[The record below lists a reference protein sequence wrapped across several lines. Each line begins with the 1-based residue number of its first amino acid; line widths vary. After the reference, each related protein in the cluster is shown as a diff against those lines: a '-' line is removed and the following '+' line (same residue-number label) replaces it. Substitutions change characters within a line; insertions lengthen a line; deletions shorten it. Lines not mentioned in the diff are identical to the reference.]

1 MHRLLKPALVFI
13 LTAALSVTAFL
24 TPLKA
29 QAMPEIL
36 PLGQIKAGMNGT
48 AYTVVDGSG
57 VIETFQVEII
67 GLMDNGKGSAK
78 MLMAKASGDVIDKV
92 GGVLQGMSGSPIYI
106 DGKLVGALA
115 AGLKEMSPYTFFIT
129 PIESMLPMWSMPDP
143 KAVNKYRQA
152 ALNTSGV
159 LTAKTESKTDE
170 VKPDDSKLEGDE
182 VGEGKAED
190 AKSNGGK
197 ADEAKAD
204 DSKAE
209 GAEIAEVK
217 PDESKPAE
225 VKADA
230 DNPSESNL
238 KTAEVKPVETKA
250 AASKLPLFANFYNR
264 ELSFLANE
272 FNMNY
277 SAASSSAAGEVERSI
292 KYDAVLEP
300 GSPVGVAVVYG
311 DFSVGAT
318 GTVTAVEGKKILGFG
333 HPFTH
338 AGNVNFFM
346 TDAAVIGS
354 ISGEIGTGVKV
365 SNIGNIIGRINQ
377 DREAGIAG
385 MLGAFPSVVPITVK
399 VTDPTLGKTETYNSS
414 IAYNEEL
421 LPRLGASIAYAALA
435 KTSDTL
441 AGSTVDIDFKIKTNI
456 AKSGKLERQNV
467 FYNPTDVGQV
477 AVIELMQALSLICS
491 NTAAESDIFGIDV
504 DMKLD
509 NERRTASLV
518 SAVPDKLKVKPGET
532 VNLTVTLQPYR
543 KATETVVVP
552 YKVPV
557 TMKEGPLSLD
567 IHGGAVVPLAQLLAN
582 AGLIVS
588 TDPKEATKSY
598 EDKLNDFVN
607 TGKNNQ
613 LVVEPGAA
621 AEPKSEK
628 ELKREIARA
637 KKAQEK
643 AAKLAEKNGG
653 KDQDKPSKK
662 NQVDTNYIID
672 NVIHTIIDVDKL

>member
-13 LTAALSVTAFL
+13 LTAALSVTTFL
-24 TPLKA
+24 TPIKA

-36 PLGQIKAGMNGT
+36 PLEQIKAGMSGT

-159 LTAKTESKTDE
+159 LTAKAESKTDE
-170 VKPDDSKLEGDE
+170 VKPDDGKSAGDGG
-182 VGEGKAED
+182 GEDKAGD
-190 AKSNGGK
+190 AKSNAGK
-197 ADEAKAD
+197 AEEA
-204 DSKAE
+204 AE
-209 GAEIAEVK
+209 TKVAEVK
-217 PDESKPAE
+217 PDETKVDESKIAE
-225 VKADA
+225 VETDE
-230 DNPSESNL
+230 NN
-238 KTAEVKPVETKA
+238 TAETKA
-250 AASKLPLFANFYNR
+250 AAGKIPLFANFYNR
-264 ELSFLANE
+264 ELSFLSNE

-277 SAASSSAAGEVERSI
+277 SAASSVAVGGVERSV

-421 LPRLGASIAYAALA
+421 LPRLGASIAYAALS

-441 AGSTVDIDFKIKTNI
+441 AGSTVDIDFKIKTNVV
-456 AKSGKLERQNV
+456 KSGKLERQNV
-467 FYNPTDVGQV
+467 FYNPADVGQV

-588 TDPKEATKSY
+588 TDPKEAAKSY

-613 LVVEPGAA
+613 LVVEPGAV

-643 AAKLAEKNGG
+643 AAKLAEKNGS
-653 KDQDKPSKK
+653 KNQETPPKK

>member
-24 TPLKA
+24 TPIKA

-36 PLGQIKAGMNGT
+36 PLEQIKAGMSGT

-159 LTAKTESKTDE
+159 LTAKAESKTDE
-170 VKPDDSKLEGDE
+170 VKPDDSKSAGDGG
-182 VGEGKAED
+182 GEDKAGD
-190 AKSNGGK
+190 AKSNAGK
-197 ADEAKAD
+197 AEEA
-204 DSKAE
+204 AE
-209 GAEIAEVK
+209 TKVAEVK
-217 PDESKPAE
+217 PDETKVDESKIAE
-225 VKADA
+225 VETDA
-230 DNPSESNL
+230 N
-238 KTAEVKPVETKA
+238 KTAETKA
-250 AASKLPLFANFYNR
+250 AAGKIPLFANFYNR

-277 SAASSSAAGEVERSI
+277 SAASSAAVGGVERSV

-421 LPRLGASIAYAALA
+421 LPRLGASIAYAALS

-441 AGSTVDIDFKIKTNI
+441 AGSTVDIDFKIKTNVV
-456 AKSGKLERQNV
+456 KSGKLERQNV
-467 FYNPTDVGQV
+467 FYNPADVGQV

-588 TDPKEATKSY
+588 TDPKEAAKSY

-613 LVVEPGAA
+613 LVVEPGAV

-643 AAKLAEKNGG
+643 AAKLAEKNGS
-653 KDQDKPSKK
+653 KNQETPPKK

>member
-13 LTAALSVTAFL
+13 LTAALSVTTFL
-24 TPLKA
+24 TPIKA

-36 PLGQIKAGMNGT
+36 PLEQIKAGMSGT

-159 LTAKTESKTDE
+159 LTAKAESKTDE
-170 VKPDDSKLEGDE
+170 VKPDDGKSAGDGG
-182 VGEGKAED
+182 GEDKAGD
-190 AKSNGGK
+190 AKSNAGK
-197 ADEAKAD
+197 AEEA
-204 DSKAE
+204 AE
-209 GAEIAEVK
+209 TKVAEVK
-217 PDESKPAE
+217 PDETKVDESKIAE
-225 VKADA
+225 VETDA
-230 DNPSESNL
+230 N
-238 KTAEVKPVETKA
+238 KTAETKA
-250 AASKLPLFANFYNR
+250 ATGKIPLFANFYNR
-264 ELSFLANE
+264 ELSFLSNE

-277 SAASSSAAGEVERSI
+277 SAASSAAVGGVERSV

-421 LPRLGASIAYAALA
+421 LPRLGASIAYAALS

-441 AGSTVDIDFKIKTNI
+441 AGSTVDIDFKIKTNVV
-456 AKSGKLERQNV
+456 KSGKLERQNV
-467 FYNPTDVGQV
+467 FYNPADVGQV

-588 TDPKEATKSY
+588 TDPKEAAKSY

-613 LVVEPGAA
+613 LVVEPGAV

-643 AAKLAEKNGG
+643 AAKLAEKNGS
-653 KDQDKPSKK
+653 KNQETPPKK

>member
-36 PLGQIKAGMNGT
+36 PLGQIKAGMSGT

-159 LTAKTESKTDE
+159 LTAKTEGKTDE

-209 GAEIAEVK
+209 GAETAEVK
-217 PDESKPAE
+217 PDESKSAE

>member
-13 LTAALSVTAFL
+13 LTAALSVTTFL
-24 TPLKA
+24 TPIKA

-36 PLGQIKAGMNGT
+36 PLEQIKAGMSGT

-159 LTAKTESKTDE
+159 LTAKAESKTDE
-170 VKPDDSKLEGDE
+170 AKPDDSKSAGDGG
-182 VGEGKAED
+182 GEDKAGD
-190 AKSNGGK
+190 AKSNAGK
-197 ADEAKAD
+197 AEEAAETKVTEIKPDETKVD
-204 DSKAE
+204 ESK
-209 GAEIAEVK
+209 IAEV
-217 PDESKPAE
+217 ET
-225 VKADA
+225 DA
-230 DNPSESNL
+230 N
-238 KTAEVKPVETKA
+238 KTAETKA
-250 AASKLPLFANFYNR
+250 AAGKIPLFANFYNR

-277 SAASSSAAGEVERSI
+277 SAASSAAVGGVERSV
-292 KYDAVLEP
+292 KYNAVLEP

-421 LPRLGASIAYAALA
+421 LPRLGASIAYAALS

-441 AGSTVDIDFKIKTNI
+441 AGSTVDIDFKIKTNVV
-456 AKSGKLERQNV
+456 KSGKLERQNV
-467 FYNPTDVGQV
+467 FYNPADVGQV

-588 TDPKEATKSY
+588 TDPKEAAKSY

-613 LVVEPGAA
+613 LVVEPGAV

-643 AAKLAEKNGG
+643 AAKLAEKNGS
-653 KDQDKPSKK
+653 KNQETPPKK

>member
-24 TPLKA
+24 TPIKA

-36 PLGQIKAGMNGT
+36 PLEQIKAGMSGT

-159 LTAKTESKTDE
+159 LTAKAESKTDE
-170 VKPDDSKLEGDE
+170 VKPDDSKSAGDGG
-182 VGEGKAED
+182 GEDKAGD
-190 AKSNGGK
+190 AKSNAGK
-197 ADEAKAD
+197 AEEAAETKVTEIKPDETKVD
-204 DSKAE
+204 ESK
-209 GAEIAEVK
+209 IAEV
-217 PDESKPAE
+217 ET
-225 VKADA
+225 DA
-230 DNPSESNL
+230 N
-238 KTAEVKPVETKA
+238 KTAETKA
-250 AASKLPLFANFYNR
+250 AAGKIPLFANFYNR

-277 SAASSSAAGEVERSI
+277 SAASSAAVGGVERSV

-421 LPRLGASIAYAALA
+421 LPRLGASIAYAALS

-441 AGSTVDIDFKIKTNI
+441 AGSTVDIDFKIKTNVV
-456 AKSGKLERQNV
+456 KSGKLERQNV
-467 FYNPTDVGQV
+467 FYNPADVGQV

-588 TDPKEATKSY
+588 TDPKEAAKSY

-613 LVVEPGAA
+613 LVVEPGAV

-643 AAKLAEKNGG
+643 AAKLAEKNGS
-653 KDQDKPSKK
+653 KNQETPPKK